1 MRLLLLLLT
10 GCRAGDHDLLIDRAY
25 WARRLPLTLA
35 DNGSAN
41 EFGRCGRGN
50 GFDAASATR
59 RHWIQPYGRGARD
72 GISSVDAGRVAALGG
87 HLPYTI
93 AL

>member
-1 MRLLLLLLT
+1 MRLLLLYLA

-35 DNGSAN
+35 ENGSAN

-50 GFDAASATR
+50 GFDACKCYAPSPGMNGTNAPAEFAHR
-59 RHWIQPYGRGARD
+59 AARETGLFD
-72 GISSVDAGRVAALGG
+72 
-87 HLPYTI
+87 HP
-93 AL
+93 